1 MTGKANVFNSTGKGK
16 YYGAVKNK
24 KNKKARRN
32 NPQSK
37 CEPMSRAELE
47 KFVEGYAQIV
57 QQWLPNRGAID
68 GLAVI
73 IADTAQ
79 EVVVTDYEDSS
90 DIAAFVKYYN
100 ARAALTIHAENWS
113 DAEFPEVEG
122 LVIIHGETPSDIHAL
137 LCPFKRDSFGQP
149 DFFWG
154 SSTLKNP
161 EFSYF
166 KGAS

>member
-1 MTGKANVFNSTGKGK
+1 MAAKVTVFNSTGKGK
-16 YYGAVKNK
+16 YDGAVN
-24 KNKKARRN
+24 NKKAWRN

-47 KFVEGYAQIV
+47 KFVEGYVRIAQLKLSTHGIF
-57 QQWLPNRGAID
+57 NDI
-68 GLAVI
+68 AVI

-79 EVVVTDYEDSS
+79 DVVVTDFEDGS
-90 DIAAFVKYYN
+90 DIAAFVKTYN
-100 ARAALTIHAENWS
+100 ARAALTIHSENWS

-122 LVIIHGETPSDIHAL
+122 FLIIHGETPSDIHAL
-137 LCPFKRDSFGQP
+137 LCPFKHDSFGQP

-154 SSTLKNP
+154 SSTLENL
-161 EFSYF
+161 EYRYF